1 MRRRLLVMLAAL
13 GLILAAPAGSA
24 WAHPGHE
31 RLARPASA
39 ATTAHEVI
47 VVAEAEPPAP
57 ASLDS
62 QPPGRH
68 HLPSAMALVAG
79 AITFLAAM
87 PHRRRTLAMVLA
99 LLLGMVAFE
108 GAVHATLHLRNLPH
122 TDGLAISAS
131 STQQPAPEL
140 DDAAPAP
147 ILLALLT
154 ETPPHHDPF
163 VPEFAV
169 SVNHGR
175 APPLFVA

>member
-1 MRRRLLVMLAAL
+1 MRSRLLVLLAAL
-13 GLILAAPAGSA
+13 GLIVVGFPGPA
-24 WAHPGHE
+24 WAHPEHE
-31 RLARPASA
+31 QTALFAS
-39 ATTAHEVI
+39 ATTAAHDSI
-47 VVAEAEPPAP
+47 VVSEAEPPAP

-62 QPPGRH
+62 RPSAH
-68 HLPSAMALVAG
+68 HHQPSAMALVAG

-122 TDGLAISAS
+122 TDGLAISVS

-147 ILLALLT
+147 ILFALLT